1 MHTLQF
7 THFCSGRGLQLLRRL
22 DWTGLNMGVRLFLK
36 KHCLPMYKGLG
47 SQLTESTAVVVD
59 TQISPSQH
67 RCLGF
72 PSQCLPP
79 WMARKNMRPRSLL
92 LKMASKSPLKTSL
105 VSSAQLEVSC
115 RSKIQFIYFLWLK
128 GPAGKHKCFF
138 VFLFSF
144 SKFWIETRNKVSKW
158 NSTLHREIS
167 LFCK

>member
-1 MHTLQF
+1 MHTVESQ
-7 THFCSGRGLQLLRRL
+7 TWL
-22 DWTGLNMGVRLFLK
+22 DWNKHGCKIILK

-47 SQLTESTAVVVD
+47 SQLTESTAVVAD

-105 VSSAQLEVSC
+105 VNSAQLEVSY

-138 VFLFSF
+138 IFLFSF

-158 NSTLHREIS
+158 NSTLHRETS